1 MMNNAETRIQRLIQK
16 FLNDNKVLNW
26 RNSDTTH
33 SGMPDLMACYKGY
46 LIGLEVKTE
55 TGRPTELQ
63 KRKIQSIIDAGGY
76 GIFPTSVQDVV
87 ALLKKIT
94 KEDDLRR

>member
-1 MMNNAETRIQRLIQK
+1 MNAETKIQREIQK
-16 FLNDNKVLNW
+16 VLNKNKVLNW

-46 LIGLEVKTE
+46 LIGLEVKTK

-63 KRKIQSIIDAGGY
+63 ERKIQSIIDAGGY
-76 GIFPTSVQDVV
+76 GIFPTSAEDVIK
-87 ALLKKIT
+87 LLKLIEV
-94 KEDDLRR
+94 EDSLRK

>member
-1 MMNNAETRIQRLIQK
+1 MNNAETRIQRHIQK
-16 FLNDNKVLNW
+16 FLNLNKILNW

-33 SGMPDLMACYKGY
+33 SGMPDLMACYKGF

-55 TGRPTELQ
+55 KGKPTELQ

-76 GIFPTSVQDVV
+76 GIFPTSVNDVITV
-87 ALLKKIT
+87 LKKIAT
-94 KEDDLRR
+94 EDNWKR